1 MENITSRKN
10 SYIRHLKALCAD
22 GAYRREAREFVCDGL
37 KMLNEA
43 AAFEGEI
50 TSVLWRKKPD
60 EGYEA
65 LSEQHCAPDGLFE
78 YVSPL
83 VNSPGPVFT
92 VRMPERAA
100 RQIKNAI
107 VLESVQDPG
116 NVGTVVRTAAAFDI
130 DAVVLTGGCAD
141 IYNPK
146 TVRSTMGAIFRQYV
160 LETDDMTGFL
170 KESGL
175 QLYGAAL
182 SDRAEDIRN
191 AGVKNAAV
199 AIGSEGRGLSARL
212 LSLCE
217 KTVIIPMTENSE
229 SLNAAVAASVVMWE
243 MAR

>member
-1 MENITSRKN
+1 
-10 SYIRHLKALCAD
+10 
-22 GAYRREAREFVCDGL
+22 
-37 KMLNEA
+37 
-43 AAFEGEI
+43 
-50 TSVLWRKKPD
+50 
-60 EGYEA
+60 
-65 LSEQHCAPDGLFE
+65 
-78 YVSPL
+78 
-83 VNSPGPVFT
+83 
-92 VRMPERAA
+92 MPERAA

-141 IYNPK
+141 LYNPK